1 MAADTI
7 DIVLKDDAGAT
18 VFTTSVPKN
27 NLAATAAPAV
37 TDDGAAGYAKGSDWT
52 DITNKHT
59 YRCVDNTNGAAVWV
73 QLDGGGGPTGA
84 AGGDLA
90 GTYPNPTVAKASNS
104 FALTGDITDTLSAD
118 QNDYN
123 PAGLSTA
130 SVLRIVAATT
140 KRSVTGLQG
149 GADGRLIL
157 LLNVGA
163 SGGTDSRL
171 DLSHESASST
181 AANRF
186 TLPFGQGMSLEVGH
200 GALLVY
206 DSTSS
211 RWRVVDPSPLQQIG
225 TSKILGRATAGTG
238 PVEVLTLSQVLDLIG
253 SAAQGDILYR
263 DGGSWA
269 RLAAGT
275 AGQLLK
281 TGGAAANPSW
291 LSAGL
296 RTKTILTSG
305 AGATYNTPAGV
316 TVLHVRLVGPGAG
329 GGVLA
334 TRPATRRSAGPG
346 AVART
351 RRLGS
356 SARPPLTPTLCR
368 PAAAGV
374 RPGPTR
380 ALTAE
385 APPTPASGPSR
396 RHTAAAGRL
405 GPRARPSAVC
415 WAAAGRCRGQW
426 RHHGP
431 RPGRLSGPPARDRD
445 WLHGP
450 RRGWRLWVGGYAANY
465 GRGRD
470 GCHGVWGRRVGRPVA
485 GGWHPSRGRRR
496 PGAHHRRGIL
506 LTSRGGRLW
515 CSKSCAKTSHFL
527 GVSRVPYH
535 RGIAT
540 WHSRTS

>member
-329 GGVLA
+329 GGGAGNAASNTAVGGA
-334 TRPATRRSAGPG
+334 GGSGAYTEAWIVGPAASYTYTVPAGGGGGAAGANPG
-346 AVART
+346 T
-351 RRLGS
+351 NGGS
-356 SARPPLTPTLCR
+356 STNTSFGTITAPYGGGGPAGAAGTALGGLLGGSG
-368 PAAAGV
+368 AAAGANGDIMV
-374 RPGPTR
+374 PGQDGSPGHRLGTGIGCTGR
-380 ALTAE
+380 GADGVYGSGGTPRITAG
-385 APPTPASGPSR
+385 AG
-396 RHTAAAGRL
+396 TAAT
-405 GPRARPSAVC
+405 
-415 WAAAGRCRGQW
+415 
-426 RHHGP
+426 
-431 RPGRLSGPPARDRD
+431 
-445 WLHGP
+445 
-450 RRGWRLWVGGYAANY
+450 GY
-465 GRGRD
+465 G
-470 GCHGVWGRRVGRPVA
+470 A
-485 GGWHPSRGRRR
+485 GGSGGLSLGGGTQAGGAGA
-496 PGAHHRRGIL
+496 PGLII
-506 LTSRGGRLW
+506 
-515 CSKSCAKTSHFL
+515 
-527 GVSRVPYH
+527 VEEYY
-535 RGIAT
+535 
-540 WHSRTS
+540 